1 MKLQNLNVTDPE
13 FAERFEYFAFDEV
26 VNDKE
31 QELPV
36 RTRWTAVLASL
47 MGCGGKSA
55 LFSSLAARFRS
66 ASVEDCPIISS
77 MSVI

>member
-36 RTRWTAVLASL
+36 RTRWEQPLLASL
-47 MGCGGKSA
+47 MGRRRYGCIQTDASGSA
-55 LFSSLAARFRS
+55 
-66 ASVEDCPIISS
+66 
-77 MSVI
+77 